1 MIEEVDQHTVEKPS
15 DLSEAIDALKRQ
27 GKKTVLLLVAGAAGE
42 VRFVGL
48 GLN

>member
-15 DLSEAIDALKRQ
+15 DVAKAIDALKRQ
-27 GKKTVLLLVAGAAGE
+27 GKKTVLLLVANAAGE